1 MVINAFGRYNPLGVL
16 GGSIFFGFF
25 DALQT
30 VFQNFFPS
38 QLVMMTP
45 YVFTLLIIAFGLG
58 GGRAP
63 AGVGKHIEN

>member
-63 AGVGKHIEN
+63 AGVDKHIEN